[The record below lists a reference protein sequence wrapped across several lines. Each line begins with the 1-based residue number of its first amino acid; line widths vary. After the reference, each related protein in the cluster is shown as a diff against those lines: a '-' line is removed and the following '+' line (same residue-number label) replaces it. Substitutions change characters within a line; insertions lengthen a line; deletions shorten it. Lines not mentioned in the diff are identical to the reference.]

1 MFLGAAVKYGSKN
14 EERARQAYVAA
25 QQTNHPGLTCHPIG
39 FVVNECQP
47 FLGASPDGL
56 VQDPNSIPQ
65 NGLLEIKCPFVA
77 RSGMTA
83 KEYTEHKSSCL
94 SPTFLLKPSHEYF
107 YQIQVAMHVCQLSWC
122 DFCVWAPGFLVIN
135 RVNRD
140 DVFLTEVLQK
150 LNTFY
155 FSHLLPALSAES
167 AAFTS

>member
-25 QQTNHPGLTCHPIG
+25 QQTNPPSLTCHPIG
-39 FVVNECQP
+39 FVGYECQP

-65 NGLLEIKCPFVA
+65 NGLLEIQCPFVA

-107 YQIQVAMHVCQLSWC
+107 LSNSGGHAC
-122 DFCVWAPGFLVIN
+122 
-135 RVNRD
+135 
-140 DVFLTEVLQK
+140 
-150 LNTFY
+150 
-155 FSHLLPALSAES
+155 LPAKLVRLLCVGSWIS
-167 AAFTS
+167 CDQPSKL